1 MKKRKPNWGP
11 WAYGA
16 LFTVV
21 LPLLLAGW
29 AWRLDG
35 SGLALWPLPLPAW
48 MGALLTA
55 VGLGLMAAAMRD
67 LWLLGHGLPM
77 NAFPPKKLVR
87 QSCYAWLRHPIYV
100 GFVCCVA
107 GVRCWQVRAQGFG
120 WQRPCRRWH
129 ALPWL
134 LVTKHPTCASALAR
148 RCNARCGWVCPCQML
163 QERVWPQTSNTQRM
177 AKRLHPAPARPEGW
191 RQQQWLCCLGP
202 ACMSCWLKCRHL
214 PTHGLCACP
223 GSWRGTTI

>member
-1 MKKRKPNWGP
+1 MAMKKRKPDWGP

-107 GVRCWQVRAQGFG
+107 GVAVR
-120 WQRPCRRWH
+120 WRR
-129 ALPWL
+129 
-134 LVTKHPTCASALAR
+134 
-148 RCNARCGWVCPCQML
+148 
-163 QERVWPQTSNTQRM
+163 
-177 AKRLHPAPARPEGW
+177 
-191 RQQQWLCCLGP
+191 
-202 ACMSCWLKCRHL
+202 
-214 PTHGLCACP
+214 
-223 GSWRGTTI
+223 

>member
-1 MKKRKPNWGP
+1 MAMKKRKPNWGP

-107 GVRCWQVRAQGFG
+107 GVAVLAGSRAGF
-120 WQRPCRRWH
+120 
-129 ALPWL
+129 
-134 LVTKHPTCASALAR
+134 
-148 RCNARCGWVCPCQML
+148 
-163 QERVWPQTSNTQRM
+163 
-177 AKRLHPAPARPEGW
+177 
-191 RQQQWLCCLGP
+191 
-202 ACMSCWLKCRHL
+202 
-214 PTHGLCACP
+214 
-223 GSWRGTTI
+223 

>member
-55 VGLGLMAAAMRD
+55 VGLGLMAAAMSAS
-67 LWLLGHGLPM
+67 LSPL
-77 NAFPPKKLVR
+77 A
-87 QSCYAWLRHPIYV
+87 SCSSICRLN
-100 GFVCCVA
+100 CV
-107 GVRCWQVRAQGFG
+107 
-120 WQRPCRRWH
+120 
-129 ALPWL
+129 
-134 LVTKHPTCASALAR
+134 S
-148 RCNARCGWVCPCQML
+148 
-163 QERVWPQTSNTQRM
+163 
-177 AKRLHPAPARPEGW
+177 
-191 RQQQWLCCLGP
+191 
-202 ACMSCWLKCRHL
+202 
-214 PTHGLCACP
+214 
-223 GSWRGTTI
+223 